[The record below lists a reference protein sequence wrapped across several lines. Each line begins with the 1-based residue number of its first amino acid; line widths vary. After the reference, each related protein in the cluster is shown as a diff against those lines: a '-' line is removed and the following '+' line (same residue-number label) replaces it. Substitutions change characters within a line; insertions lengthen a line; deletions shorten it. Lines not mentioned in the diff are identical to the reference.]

1 MQKKVPQDK
10 ILSKKKII
18 VMIPAYNEEQ
28 TISQVIRDIPR
39 EINNHFVE
47 ILVIND
53 GSKDNT
59 IKEAEK
65 AGADYIISNPT
76 NYGLAYSF
84 QKGMN
89 KALELGAGIIVNTDA
104 DNQYNQKEIEKLTIP
119 IIQGK
124 ADIVSGNRQVKTLE
138 HMAFSKKYGNILG
151 TKVVQIGAGYKIEDA
166 SSGFRA
172 YSREAA
178 LKLFVISG
186 HTYTHETLIQAKY
199 KNLKVLEVPIEF
211 KKRLNGDSKL
221 IKSVYSHI
229 KKSSS
234 TIVRTTLMYNSL
246 KFFSY
251 IGIFLIILGAVP
263 MFRWIWLSYII
274 RDSGQHIQSL
284 LLGSLLMI
292 AGGLSVLLGWIADL
306 LAINRKYLEDIQ
318 YRVKKLELG
327 DVKGKDF

>member
-1 MQKKVPQDK
+1 MGKGEDK
-10 ILSKKKII
+10 NKRKII

-28 TISQVIRDIPR
+28 TIAQVIRDIPR
-39 EINNHFVE
+39 EINDHCVE

-53 GSKDNT
+53 GSKDDT
-59 IKEAEK
+59 VKEAK
-65 AGADYIISNPT
+65 KSKADYIISNPT

-89 KALELGAGIIVNTDA
+89 KALELGADIIVNTDA
-104 DNQYNQKEIEKLTIP
+104 DFQYNQKEIEKLIIP
-119 IIQGK
+119 IIHGK
-124 ADIVSGNRQVKTLE
+124 ADIVSGNRQVKTLK
-138 HMAFSKKYGNILG
+138 HMSFSKKYGNIIG
-151 TKVVQIGAGYKIEDA
+151 SRVVEFGAGYKIEDA

-178 LKLFVISG
+178 LKLFVISD
-186 HTYTHETLIQAKY
+186 HTYTHETLIQAKH
-199 KNLKVLEVPIEF
+199 KNLRVIEIPVEF
-211 KKRLNGDSKL
+211 KKRENGDSKL

-251 IGIFLIILGAVP
+251 LGIFLIVLGAIPLV
-263 MFRWIWLSYII
+263 RWLILTYITA
-274 RDSGQHIQSL
+274 DGGMHIQSL

-292 AGGLSVLLGWIADL
+292 AGGLSILLGWIADL

-327 DVKGKDF
+327 DVK